1 MNILNNSASIAVQRQ
16 TFAARGNEPGYYT
29 VVKIAVLPNGGHT
42 AESLSLAS
50 GGLRDFVYATPPP
63 QARAFLRLVVFT
75 SKEGWTLD
83 TSRETF
89 EMVHSAFGLDEYGKF
104 LICRRASACQQ
115 LSRRGSR
122 VGFFLGL
129 KSCKALYTYDVS
141 TFVTQ
146 GIIIQ
151 DTPAGVNPLF
161 SLPDKLCQAAH
172 LAPHPFFIPCVCA
185 TTFMLFIRE
194 ALREVLGGIVLL
206 GKSRQVDVW
215 AVDIASFD
223 VQATEKLFDLSNMAI
238 LMGPMVG
245 ELEHIRRFL
254 LIALH
259 LRDVIQDKANI
270 AVLEEVKH
278 NETVCGTVQEMD
290 ELPRLV
296 FHQLQTE
303 NEMTDYWIE
312 RGKNQMQTISS
323 MITRGDVMASIQL
336 AKLASR
342 DSSSMKVVAVMTM
355 AFLPATFFA
364 ALFSVPS
371 LQWDSE
377 EIVSSRFWIYWA
389 FTLPCTALVFAAWLA
404 LTNRGGVRKALGA
417 AWVLRNG
424 VLEDAEEM
432 TQVLNSAFEKRNTF
446 NDRCFPPSDPAV
458 IEWNNSL
465 MRKNL
470 ADQTS
475 HVIIVEEPGSPPDQ
489 PPRILG
495 WSRWVRRAPVDPSV
509 PRTIISPEEYPASG
523 DRELAARF
531 FQANVDASRRVM
543 AGEGEYWFLS
553 TIVVRDDAQ
562 RRKVGSTMMDWG
574 IRRADEQGLVTYVN
588 GSEEG
593 KGLYERYGFRT
604 VATSEVEADIK
615 IWHMKREARPS
626 VSQG

>member
-1 MNILNNSASIAVQRQ
+1 MNILNNSASFAVQRQ
-16 TFAARGNEPGYYT
+16 TFAAESGYYT
-29 VVKIAVLPNGGHT
+29 TVKIAVFPDGKHT
-42 AESLSLAS
+42 EESRSLAS

-75 SKEGWTLD
+75 SKEDGTLD

-89 EMVHSAFGLDEYGKF
+89 EMVYSAFGLDEYGKW

-141 TFVTQ
+141 AFVTQ

-151 DTPAGVNPLF
+151 NTPASVNPLL
-161 SLPDKLCQAAH
+161 SLPSELCQAAH

-185 TTFMLFIRE
+185 TIFMLFIRE
-194 ALREVLGGIVLL
+194 ALRGVLGGIVGR
-206 GKSRQVDVW
+206 GKSRQVNIW
-215 AVDIASFD
+215 AVDVTSFN
-223 VQATEKLFDLSNMAI
+223 VKATGKLSELSEMST

-254 LIALH
+254 LVALH
-259 LRDVIQDKANI
+259 LRDVIQDKANV
-270 AVLEEVKH
+270 AVLEEAKH
-278 NETVCGTVQEMD
+278 NETVRGTVEEMD
-290 ELPRLV
+290 ELARLV

-336 AKLASR
+336 AELASR

-404 LTNRGGVRKALGA
+404 LTNRKG
-417 AWVLRNG
+417 VLRNG

-432 TQVLNSAFEKRNTF
+432 TQVLNSAFEKRNTL

-458 IEWNNSL
+458 IEWNNNL